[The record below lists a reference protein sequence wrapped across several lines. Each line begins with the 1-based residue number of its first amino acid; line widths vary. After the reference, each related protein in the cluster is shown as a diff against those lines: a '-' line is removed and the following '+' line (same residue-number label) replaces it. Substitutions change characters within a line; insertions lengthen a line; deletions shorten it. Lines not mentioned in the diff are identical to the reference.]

1 MLLNGTCKK
10 WFGERGFGFLQ
21 VEGQA
26 DVFVHARQVE
36 RAGIMTGLTV
46 GERFE
51 FELGESR
58 DGKTEATNIRK
69 IDGGSDNRPPRY
81 GE

>member
-1 MLLNGTCKK
+1 MLTGTVKK
-10 WFGERGFGFLQ
+10 YFSERGFGFLQ

-26 DVFVHARQVE
+26 DVFVHARMLE
-36 RAGIMTGLTV
+36 RAGIVSGLTV

-58 DGKTEATNIRK
+58 DGKTEATNLRK